1 MQMIRGVVDGQ
12 SINQMADA
20 LGINRK
26 RVYNGLE
33 RIKMNFRLVSH
44 THFHHFMTAEATF
57 SHLCADLSCYRPGY
71 GQPGND
77 VPHRDRPKI
86 IHII

>member
-1 MQMIRGVVDGQ
+1 MRMIRGVVDGQ

-33 RIKMNFRLVSH
+33 RIK
-44 THFHHFMTAEATF
+44 
-57 SHLCADLSCYRPGY
+57 
-71 GQPGND
+71 
-77 VPHRDRPKI
+77 
-86 IHII
+86 